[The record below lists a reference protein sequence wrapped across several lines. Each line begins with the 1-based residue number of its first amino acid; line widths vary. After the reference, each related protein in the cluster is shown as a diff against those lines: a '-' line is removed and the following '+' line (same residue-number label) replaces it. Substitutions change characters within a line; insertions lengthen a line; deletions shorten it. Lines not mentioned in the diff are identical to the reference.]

1 MALAGFGAG
10 LGQEGLLTIFL
21 KDPAAELAYAVDWGA
36 EFAGGQS
43 IVASSWTIVPD
54 EDGGLRTAVPQIA
67 GGQANVMLSGGR
79 VGRVYRVVNQVM
91 FSDGGRDERSLVVR
105 VEDR

>member
-1 MALAGFGAG
+1 LGGFGAG

-36 EFAGGQS
+36 EYLAGQT
-43 IVASSWTIVPD
+43 IVDASWTIAPD
-54 EDGGLRTAVPQIA
+54 EDGGLVAASPQIV
-67 GGQANVMLSGGR
+67 GGQATVRLTGGR
-79 VGRVYRVVNQVM
+79 VGRVYRVTNQVV
-91 FSDGGRDERSLVVR
+91 FSDSGRDERALVVR